1 MMKSKY
7 SRLLSAV
14 SLGLLASALLASTQF
29 VEVGADVTKKGGVS
43 AGDTVPITELSGY
56 TIFSPRLP
64 DAPPAQFR
72 FTAPIDRAD
81 VEIVVAKHSCRSDY
95 FRVLVDSGDG
105 KLTRVADP
113 VVRTYK
119 GGIANRPET
128 TVTGSLLE
136 SGFSGVIHL
145 EDGSDWVVQPLSD
158 FRRDVGI
165 GDRRHVA
172 YAASD
177 AIPDGRGCA
186 FGRRGFERFGVPSMN
201 GGGDA
206 GGGNSEG
213 GLAGATPGQVVIACE
228 TDYEFF
234 QKNGSSV
241 VNTVNDV
248 ELIIANV
255 NTIYDRDANVTH
267 ELGTVVI
274 RSASTDPYG
283 GTTIDARLNEFSAKW
298 ASSPESGIYRN
309 VSHFFSGYA
318 FPGGTIGLAYLGGVC
333 TGINQTQYGVVESRY
348 TTTLNYRISLSTH
361 ELGHNWDCTHCDSQ
375 GAANCNIMCSTNGGC
390 GGISGSN
397 LKLNTLSISEI
408 NGWRNQVSCDF
419 VRPVA
424 VTPPFTETF
433 ATTTLLYDRWIYNDG
448 GSVTTA
454 AQNEPTAPYS
464 LNLNSSGSN
473 AYDDDEVRTNFIN
486 LGGASSATASYK
498 VQRNGVESDK
508 TLIVEYL
515 NNTLDWTALN
525 TLTSDGTTQTTFTP
539 YEHVLPSNARH
550 ASFRL
555 RFRPDG
561 TDSTDNW
568 YIDDVQVFTVAT
580 PPPPANDECVAA
592 ITITAGNTAF
602 DTTNATD
609 TALTVPTTCT
619 ANANGLLVKDVW
631 YKFVAPCAGST
642 TVSTCGLAGF
652 DTRVVVYGPA
662 TDCPGVSTPIRACND
677 DASGCASGTSSVA
690 FPSLLGSTYY
700 IRVGGATAGGSGTL
714 AVTCVDCAAD
724 LNDDLAIDAGDI
736 AVLLA
741 NWGNSGLGDINANG
755 TVDGADLAALLSAW
769 GPCT

>member
-1 MMKSKY
+1 MKSI
-7 SRLLSAV
+7 SPRLLSGATV
-14 SLGLLASALLASTQF
+14 GLLATTLLVSTQF
-29 VEVGADVTKKGGVS
+29 VGASADVTRKIVRS
-43 AGDTVPITELSGY
+43 ADDSVPIAELSTY
-56 TIFSPRLP
+56 TIFTPRLP
-64 DAPPAQFR
+64 DAPPAEFR
-72 FTAPIDRAD
+72 FTAPIDGTE
-81 VEIVVAKHSCRSDY
+81 VEIIVEKHSCRSDY
-95 FRVLVDSGDG
+95 FQVLVDSGDG

-119 GGIANRPET
+119 GQIANRQET
-128 TVTGSLLE
+128 TVTGSLLDN
-136 SGFSGVIHL
+136 GFSGIIHL
-145 EDGSDWVVQPLSD
+145 EDGSDWAVQPLSD

-186 FGRRGFERFGVPSMN
+186 FGRRGFERFGVPGMN
-201 GGGDA
+201 GGGAA
-206 GGGNSEG
+206 GGGSDEG
-213 GLAGATPGQVVIACE
+213 GLAGTTPGQVVIACE

-241 VNTVNDV
+241 ANTLNDV
-248 ELIIANV
+248 ELIISNV

-274 RSASTDPYG
+274 RSGVTDPYS
-283 GTTIDARLNEFSAKW
+283 GTTIDARLGEFDSKW
-298 ASSPESGIYRN
+298 ASSPESGIFRN
-309 VSHFFSGYA
+309 ISHFFSGYA
-318 FPGGTIGLAYLGGVC
+318 FSGGTIGLAYLGGVC
-333 TGINQTQYGVVESRY
+333 TGITQTQYGVVESRY
-348 TTTLNYRISLSTH
+348 TTTLAFRISLSTH
-361 ELGHNWDCTHCDSQ
+361 ELGHNWNCTHCDSQ
-375 GAANCNIMCSTNGGC
+375 GSANCNIMCSSNGGC

-397 LKLNTLSISEI
+397 LRLNTFSVGEL

-433 ATTTLLYDRWIYNDG
+433 STTTLSTDRWIYNDG
-448 GSVTTA
+448 GSISTA

-464 LNLNSSGSN
+464 LNLNSSGSTE
-473 AYDDDEVRTNFIN
+473 YDDDEVRTNFIN
-486 LGGASSATASYK
+486 LGGTSSATASYK
-498 VQRNGVESDK
+498 VQRNGVETGK

-515 NNTLDWTALN
+515 SNTLDWTALN
-525 TLTSDGTTQTTFTP
+525 TLTSDGVNQTSFTT
-539 YEHVLPSNARH
+539 YEQALPTNARH
-550 ASFRL
+550 AAFRL

-602 DTTNATD
+602 NTTNATD

-619 ANANGLLVKDVW
+619 ANANGLVVKDVW
-631 YKFVAPCAGST
+631 YKFVAPCAGNT

-662 TDCPGVSTPIRACND
+662 VDCPGVSTSIRACND
-677 DASGCASGTSSVA
+677 DASGCASGTSSVS
-690 FPSLLGSTYY
+690 FPSLIGSTYY

-714 AVTCVDCAAD
+714 AVTCADCATD
-724 LNDDLAIDAGDI
+724 LNDDLATDAGDI
-736 AVLLA
+736 AVMLA
-741 NWGNSGLGDINANG
+741 NWSNSGVGDINSSG
-755 TVDGADLAALLSAW
+755 TVDGADLATLLGAW
-769 GPCT
+769 GACP